1 MNEFAPDPD
10 DDVTPA
16 GDGGADPVG
25 PDLREVFELTRPAEP
40 SRPAWER
47 VQAAVSA
54 SVPRRS
60 PARRLVGWAV
70 AAGVLLAV
78 GAVAWWP
85 GAGNPVPDATG
96 DDGPDVAA
104 EFAVLPVAS
113 EEDVDV
119 HRVRLGGWALAVGT
133 SPIPEKIT
141 WAGKGDVRVAS
152 SVPDDF
158 GSEPK
163 MGTTGPPVIWA
174 DDSPVDKND

>member
-1 MNEFAPDPD
+1 MNAFAPDPD
-10 DDVTPA
+10 DATPA
-16 GDGGADPVG
+16 GDGETDPVC

-40 SRPAWER
+40 SGATWNR

-54 SVPRRS
+54 GVARRS
-60 PARRLVGWAV
+60 ATGRWVGWAV

-78 GAVAWWP
+78 GAAAWWS
-85 GAGNPVPDATG
+85 GAGNPVPDVAG
-96 DDGPDVAA
+96 DDGPDAAA
-104 EFAVLPVAS
+104 EFAVLPVAND
-113 EEDVDV
+113 EDVDV